1 VKVDRDIGVLLQKLR
16 QDRRHRFHPE
26 RHGHREAH
34 QPARR
39 HRLRQR
45 LVLRRLAIEQQAR
58 RALGQFLPGIGQGQP
73 PRGAVE

>member
-1 VKVDRDIGVLLQKLR
+1 VKIDRDIGIGLQKLR

-26 RHGHREAH
+26 RHRHREAH

-45 LVLRRLAIEQQAR
+45 LALRRLAIEQQAR
-58 RALGQFLPGIGQGQP
+58 RAPGQLLPGIGQGEA